1 MTPSE
6 IDHLDPRKYRKIYHA
21 IRAGITSGD
30 IAPGTRIPSIADLTV
45 AHGISRGTA
54 SRALR
59 DLVSDGLITRYPGHG
74 YFATAPTTPARE
86 ALAGAAT
93 R

>member
-30 IAPGTRIPSIADLTV
+30 IAAGTRIPSIADLVVT
-45 AHGISRGTA
+45 HGISRGTA

-59 DLVSDGLITRYPGHG
+59 DLVSDGLITRHPGHG
-74 YFATAPTTPARE
+74 YFAHAPTTPAQE
-86 ALAGAAT
+86 TVAEAAT

>member
-21 IRAGITSGD
+21 IRAAITSGD
-30 IAPGTRIPSIADLTV
+30 IAPGTRIPSMTDLT
-45 AHGISRGTA
+45 ATHGISRGTA

-59 DLVSDGLITRYPGHG
+59 DLVSDGLITRHPGHG
-74 YFATAPTTPARE
+74 YYAATPARE
-86 ALAGAAT
+86 ALAEAAP